1 MASCPAQ
8 LLAQDL
14 QLLPSQALLQEWG
27 WAHSDSTSPTSS
39 SDSYSLSPSSALLA
53 SREPLHGCLPG
64 QAPALPPKHRADPC
78 RSSQRA
84 QGRAGGGQRQSA
96 SEREKLRMRNLSKAL
111 HTLRRYLPPSVAPA
125 SQSLT
130 KIETLRLAIRYISHL
145 SELLGLS
152 QETLAQRRG
161 GPRRHCPLCP
171 EGLGCCQA
179 RTPGL
184 RAASPAPWEG
194 SPPAAESW
202 VSPPCCPAAG
212 TPPEPHRALSTDTA
226 SWLSPPYCPST
237 GTPPELVWTQSTG
250 AASWVSPTSCSETGT
265 PPELRGAQISDVM
278 AWGSPTSHPKAGSPP
293 EPHGTASWGSCTDP
307 AAPPEPNGI
316 GATNARHWT
325 SPTHCPLLAAFY
337 QAGPMSPALDWSI
350 DPSPQPARS
359 HHRAIP
365 AEPAQQQEWGAAGTE
380 EVMRSRTSAAFGCG
394 DRGLFTD

>member
-1 MASCPAQ
+1 MASCPAR

-53 SREPLHGCLPG
+53 SQEPLHGCLLG
-64 QAPALPPKHRADPC
+64 RAPALPPKLQADPC
-78 RSSQRA
+78 RRSQRA

-125 SQSLT
+125 GQSLT

-152 QETLAQRRG
+152 EETLAQRRE
-161 GPRRHCPLCP
+161 GPRRHCQLCP

-179 RTPGL
+179 TTPGL

-194 SPPAAESW
+194 SPLATESW
-202 VSPPCCPAAG
+202 VSPTCCPAA
-212 TPPEPHRALSTDTA
+212 
-226 SWLSPPYCPST
+226 

-265 PPELRGAQISDVM
+265 PPELHGAHISDIM
-278 AWGSPTSHPKAGSPP
+278 AWGSPTSRPKAGSPP
-293 EPHGTASWGSCTDP
+293 EPYGTASWGSCTDP
-307 AAPPEPNGI
+307 AAPLEPNGI
-316 GATNARHWT
+316 RATDTRHWT

-337 QAGPMSPALDWSI
+337 QAGPTSPGLEWSI
-350 DPSPQPARS
+350 DPSPQPACS

-380 EVMRSRTSAAFGCG
+380 EMTRRRTSAAFGCG
-394 DRGLFTD
+394 ATGLLTD

>member
-78 RSSQRA
+78 HSSQRA
-84 QGRAGGGQRQSA
+84 QCRAGGGQRQSA

-125 SQSLT
+125 GQSLT

-145 SELLGLS
+145 SELLGLNE
-152 QETLAQRRG
+152 ETLAQRRG

-179 RTPGL
+179 
-184 RAASPAPWEG
+184 
-194 SPPAAESW
+194 
-202 VSPPCCPAAG
+202 
-212 TPPEPHRALSTDTA
+212 
-226 SWLSPPYCPST
+226 
-237 GTPPELVWTQSTG
+237 
-250 AASWVSPTSCSETGT
+250 
-265 PPELRGAQISDVM
+265 
-278 AWGSPTSHPKAGSPP
+278 
-293 EPHGTASWGSCTDP
+293 
-307 AAPPEPNGI
+307 
-316 GATNARHWT
+316 
-325 SPTHCPLLAAFY
+325 
-337 QAGPMSPALDWSI
+337 GPMSPALDWSI
-350 DPSPQPARS
+350 DPSPQPACS
-359 HHRAIP
+359 HHRGVP

-380 EVMRSRTSAAFGCG
+380 EVMRSRTSAAFGCR
-394 DRGLFTD
+394 DTGLFTD